1 MTTEPM
7 KPQPVLYILMRTD
20 LDSLNPGKGMAQA
33 AHAAN
38 QFQTVI
44 QSHSDK
50 IKALYEQWSKE
61 SNGGGFGTTIVLDA
75 KNHVLIQEFA
85 ETARRKGFLAGVVT
99 DDTYP
104 IQDGEVVWTL
114 PVITC
119 GFIFGDKND
128 SKLRDLLDILE
139 LHY

>member
-1 MTTEPM
+1 M
-7 KPQPVLYILMRTD
+7 
-20 LDSLNPGKGMAQA
+20 NPGKAMAQA

-44 QSHSDK
+44 QTYQDK
-50 IKALYEQWSKE
+50 VKALYEQWASE

-75 KNHVLIQEFA
+75 GNEVLIQEFV
-85 ETARRKGFLAGVVT
+85 ETARMKMQCVAGIVT
-99 DDTYP
+99 DETYP
-104 IQDGEVVWTL
+104 IQDGKVVWTL

-119 GFIFGDKND
+119 GFIFGDKNN
-128 SKLRDLLDILE
+128 SKLRDLLDILS